1 MKQLALSSPRD
12 PLEYPVTYLPISI
25 TDAVSTISAAPGALT
40 FKVRDWVRSTP
51 DRAAADVRP
60 RSAARPPL
68 PAAVPEAALLAHPTP
83 PVSEFVYF
91 LAEEGHVEGLL
102 HQHVCS
108 DSGMCSGC
116 GKAWPCNWRR
126 LTDQA
131 LEISSAGR
139 IGRHSVGLPEGLTP
153 AEDAPHS
160 YSSRGIHGA
169 TRLIDARKGDL
180 ELIISSEEPRER
192 PK

>member
-108 DSGMCSGC
+108 DSGMCTGC
-116 GKAWPCNWRR
+116 GKSWPCNWRR

-131 LEISSAGR
+131 LEISSATR
-139 IGRHSVGLPEGLTP
+139 IGRHSVGLLEGRTP
-153 AEDAPHS
+153 AEDALHS
-160 YSSRGIHGA
+160 IRAEASTG
-169 TRLIDARKGDL
+169 
-180 ELIISSEEPRER
+180 PRV
-192 PK
+192 